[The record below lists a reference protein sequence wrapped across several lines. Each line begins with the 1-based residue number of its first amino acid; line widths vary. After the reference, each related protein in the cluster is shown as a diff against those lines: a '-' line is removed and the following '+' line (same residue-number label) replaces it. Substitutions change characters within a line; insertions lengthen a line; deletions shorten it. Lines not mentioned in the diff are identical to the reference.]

1 MVDKFSKLVTLIPTT
16 VEVTAADTARLLFD
30 NIICKYGIPS
40 KIICDRDVRFT
51 SLFWQALF
59 RLLDVKL
66 NLSTAYHP

>member
-1 MVDKFSKLVTLIPTT
+1 M
-16 VEVTAADTARLLFD
+16 TAAETARLLFD
-30 NIICKYGIPS
+30 NVICKYGVPT

-59 RLLDVKL
+59 KMLDVKL